1 MTFFFSS
8 LGHSRWFAGKHWETE
23 QRHSIPHQ
31 AFTETIQGNRIFDW
45 VVCLCT
51 VPSPVICFFSFLL
64 LFSVQQKLQH
74 QMILLLELDK
84 TELLCL
90 FKFIF
95 FIVFFSIFDKHV
107 YFYSRPQ
114 CMSKNTPACTSQ
126 GRSHCSQRQVLNLC
140 LFANLKDFTCTF
152 ALRPLCYFNH
162 CLLFIYITIVTKL
175 LLNQKACYPWIIL
188 VWWLSWKHFHS
199 VVKSTASKKKLQF
212 QSYALI

>member
-31 AFTETIQGNRIFDW
+31 AFTETIQGNRIFVC

-95 FIVFFSIFDKHV
+95 FIVFSQFLINMFIFI
-107 YFYSRPQ
+107 
-114 CMSKNTPACTSQ
+114 Q
-126 GRSHCSQRQVLNLC
+126 GPSVCQRI
-140 LFANLKDFTCTF
+140 
-152 ALRPLCYFNH
+152 RPLVLHRVEVTAVKGKYLIYVYLPIWKI
-162 CLLFIYITIVTKL
+162 LLAL
-175 LLNQKACYPWIIL
+175 LLSVLSVILIIVSCL
-188 VWWLSWKHFHS
+188 
-199 VVKSTASKKKLQF
+199 
-212 QSYALI
+212 YI

>member
-1 MTFFFSS
+1 MCCLFVYCTFSCHMFFFFSVA
-8 LGHSRWFAGKHWETE
+8 FFCPTE
-23 QRHSIPHQ
+23 ITTSNDIVIGTRQDRTSV
-31 AFTETIQGNRIFDW
+31 FIQVHIFH
-45 VVCLCT
+45 C
-51 VPSPVICFFSFLL
+51 
-64 LFSVQQKLQH
+64 
-74 QMILLLELDK
+74 
-84 TELLCL
+84 
-90 FKFIF
+90 
-95 FIVFFSIFDKHV
+95 FFSIFDKHV

-188 VWWLSWKHFHS
+188 VW
-199 VVKSTASKKKLQF
+199 
-212 QSYALI
+212 